1 MNLQQGVNILQ
12 QRTHNNVVGVQTDL
26 PNSRQSTSR
35 GRDIKVIEH
44 AKDPIRVIKDEVNE
58 IEGFQNVGKLKTKTN
73 REMEVVNRVSDIQ
86 ISARKIELE

>member
-1 MNLQQGVNILQ
+1 M
-12 QRTHNNVVGVQTDL
+12 
-26 PNSRQSTSR
+26 
-35 GRDIKVIEH
+35 IEH

-58 IEGFQNVGKLKTKTN
+58 IEGFQNVGKLKTKTI